1 MNMNDRRYKEADK
14 MSDLICNNYS
24 LLMVLSRFGLPLGFG
39 DKTVK
44 EVCALNGVDYN
55 TFLAVVNF
63 VDEDRSCLD
72 EEDNGVSVVSLMS
85 YLKQAHAY
93 FLDFNLPAIRRKLI
107 EAIDCSASNEV
118 AFLILKFF
126 DEYVAEVRK
135 HMDYEDKV
143 VFAYVEALLEEEK
156 ELPQYQISIFARRH
170 NQIEAK
176 LTELKNIII
185 KYYPAKRDTN
195 LLNAVLFD
203 IYNCE
208 ADLAMHCKVEDYMF
222 IPAVRKLEKEAR
234 NNEKQ

>member
-1 MNMNDRRYKEADK
+1 MNDRRYKEADK